1 MKVLNYLY
9 PMDNPNQLK
18 VFQGSNSK
26 IRGINFK
33 RNNEVSTYIKN
44 NLNDFA
50 TNYGIYVLKSDTD
63 DELNLYIGQSTN
75 GFNRIDGHKEKLFW
89 TEGLLFITENNS
101 WDKTVIDYL
110 EYKLI
115 NIFNESKYTLI
126 NKDLRMKEPVL
137 DIFQQAKMKDLVAE
151 ILFLL
156 ASNGIENALD
166 DNKNG
171 YQNVYEASRGNN
183 AKLAYEN
190 GEFILLKGSELIRPA
205 ESSKNWKN
213 KNFYTNT
220 NNKIESFIDVGK
232 VIEEN
237 GKLVVIS
244 DIAFKN
250 PSRPAV
256 LTSGSSQNGYS
267 YWKGLDEIRQG
278 ELDE

>member
-115 NIFNESKYTLI
+115 NMFNKSKYTLI

-137 DIFQQAKMKDLVAE
+137 DIFQQAKMKDLVEE

-156 ASNGIENALD
+156 ASNGIESD
-166 DNKNG
+166 DIIIEKKYNKIYKN
-171 YQNVYEASRGNN
+171 STKT
-183 AKLAYEN
+183 AKITYYN
-190 GEFILLKGSELIRPA
+190 GEFILLKNSEIKRPI
-205 ESSKNWKN
+205 ESSKDWQSSNFHKN
-213 KNFYTNT
+213 G
-220 NNKIESFIDVGK
+220 NKKIDNYIQAGK
-232 VIEEN
+232 IIEEN
-237 GKLVVIS
+237 GKLLLTS
-244 DIAFKN
+244 DIAFKS
-250 PSRPAV
+250 PSGAGKLV
-256 LTSGSSQNGYS
+256 TGYSVNGYE
-267 YWKGLDEIRQG
+267 YWKGLNEIRQG

>member
-9 PMDNPNQLK
+9 PMENPNQLK

-137 DIFQQAKMKDLVAE
+137 DIFQQAKMKDLVGE

-156 ASNGIENALD
+156 ASNGIESENTIIEKKY
-166 DNKNG
+166 NKK
-171 YQNVYEASRGNN
+171 YNN
-183 AKLAYEN
+183 PTKTAKIAYYN
-190 GEFILLKGSELIRPA
+190 GEFILLKNSEIKRPV
-205 ESSKNWKN
+205 ESSKDWQSSNFHKN
-213 KNFYTNT
+213 G
-220 NNKIESFIDVGK
+220 NKKIDNYIEAGK
-232 VIEEN
+232 IIEEN
-237 GKLVVIS
+237 GKLLLTS
-244 DIAFKN
+244 DIAFKS
-250 PSRPAV
+250 PSGAGKLV
-256 LTSGSSQNGYS
+256 TGYFVNGYE
-267 YWKGLDEIRQG
+267 YWKGLNEIRQG
-278 ELDE
+278 ELDG